1 MGNWS
6 RTSHEIRARASSA
19 VFAAAIIFSLAWPAP
34 VYAQVSPPNISKFFS
49 ADNVALNG
57 TVFLFFTI
65 INSNPSPLT
74 GIAFNDVLPSGLV
87 VATPNNLS
95 SDCGGTVTAPA
106 GSPSITLAGG
116 TLGPNGASCTI
127 SLSIKGIAAGTQVNS
142 TGPITSTES
151 APTLGAA
158 GTATETVVVPP
169 NLAKAFGAASI
180 PFGGTTS
187 LTFTLTN
194 PNTTVGLSNI
204 AFNDTLPSGL
214 VVASPNGLTGSCL
227 ALGGAV
233 LSAAAVTANPGSN
246 NIDMFALS
254 LDISGSCTFSVDVS
268 GVAAGSQVNTSGN
281 VTATFDDGTGT
292 SVGITG
298 NTATASLI
306 VLPPPPADMSI
317 TKSASAPIPFGG
329 QNITYTLVVS
339 NGGPGV
345 ATSVTVTDVL
355 PPGTTFV
362 SATPPGIC
370 SGTST
375 ITCSV
380 GTLNSGAT
388 TTITL
393 VVTAPDAGGTLIN
406 TATVSAFEPD
416 PNPANNSATTTTII
430 SPASAI
436 PALSDW
442 MLLLLA
448 AALAAVALRK
458 MM

>member
-1 MGNWS
+1 
-6 RTSHEIRARASSA
+6 
-19 VFAAAIIFSLAWPAP
+19 
-34 VYAQVSPPNISKFFS
+34 
-49 ADNVALNG
+49 
-57 TVFLFFTI
+57 LFFTI
-65 INSNPSPLT
+65 INQDGVQSRT
-74 GIAFNDVLPSGLV
+74 GIAFTDALPSGLV
-87 VATPNNLS
+87 VASPNNLS
-95 SDCGGTVTAPA
+95 SDCGGTVTALA
-106 GSPSITLAGG
+106 NSPSITLTGG
-116 TLGPNGASCTI
+116 TLGPGAFCTI
-127 SLSIKGIAAGTQVNS
+127 SLSIEGIAAGAQANT

-151 APTLGAA
+151 GPGATSN
-158 GTATETVVVPP
+158 TATETVVVPP
-169 NLAKAFGAASI
+169 DLAKAFGAASV

-194 PNTTVGLSNI
+194 PNTSVGLSNI

-227 ALGGAV
+227 AVAGAV
-233 LSAAAVTANPGSN
+233 LSSAAVTANPGSN
-246 NIDMFALS
+246 NIDMSALS
-254 LDISGSCTFSVDVS
+254 LDVSGSCTFSVDVS
-268 GVAAGSQVNTSGN
+268 GVVAGSHVNTTGN

-298 NTATASLI
+298 NAATASLI
-306 VLPPPPADMSI
+306 VLPPPPADVSI
-317 TKSASAPIPFGG
+317 TKSASAPVPFGG
-329 QNITYTLVVS
+329 QNITYTLVAS
-339 NGGPGV
+339 NAGPNV
-345 ATSVTVTDVL
+345 ATVVTVTDVL

-362 SATPPGIC
+362 SATPAGIC

-380 GTLNSGAT
+380 GTLSSGAT

-393 VVTAPDAGGTLIN
+393 VVTAPVAGGSLIN
-406 TATVSAFEPD
+406 TATVTAFEPD
-416 PNPANNSATTTTII
+416 PNPANNSATTTTTI

-442 MLLLLA
+442 MLVLLA

>member
-1 MGNWS
+1 
-6 RTSHEIRARASSA
+6 
-19 VFAAAIIFSLAWPAP
+19 
-34 VYAQVSPPNISKFFS
+34 
-49 ADNVALNG
+49 
-57 TVFLFFTI
+57 
-65 INSNPSPLT
+65 
-74 GIAFNDVLPSGLV
+74 
-87 VATPNNLS
+87 
-95 SDCGGTVTAPA
+95 
-106 GSPSITLAGG
+106 
-116 TLGPNGASCTI
+116 
-127 SLSIKGIAAGTQVNS
+127 
-142 TGPITSTES
+142 
-151 APTLGAA
+151 
-158 GTATETVVVPP
+158 VVVPP
-169 NLAKAFGAASI
+169 DLAKAFGAASI

-227 ALGGAV
+227 AAAGAV
-233 LSAAAVTANPGSN
+233 LSPASVTANPGSN
-246 NIDMFALS
+246 NIDMSALS
-254 LDISGSCTFSVDVS
+254 LDISGSCSFSVDVS
-268 GVAAGSQVNTSGN
+268 GVLAGTQVNTTGN

-317 TKSASAPIPFGG
+317 TKSASAPLPFGG
-329 QNITYTLVVS
+329 QNITYTIPVS

-345 ATSVTVTDVL
+345 ATAVTVTDVL

-393 VVTAPDAGGTLIN
+393 VVTAPVAGGSLIN
-406 TATVSAFEPD
+406 TATVTAFEPD
-416 PNPANNSATTTTII
+416 PNPANNSATTTTTI

-442 MLLLLA
+442 MLVLLA
-448 AALAAVALRK
+448 AALASVALRK

>member
-1 MGNWS
+1 MGNGGS
-6 RTSHEIRARASSA
+6 RTSREIRARVSAA
-19 VFAAAIIFSLAWPAP
+19 VFAAAIIFSFSWSAPA
-34 VYAQVSPPNISKFFS
+34 YAQAAPPVISKFFS

-65 INSNPSPLT
+65 VNPNGSPLT
-74 GIAFNDVLPSGLV
+74 GIAFTDVLPSGLI
-87 VATPNNLS
+87 VASPNNLS

-106 GSPSITLAGG
+106 SSPSITLAGG
-116 TLGPNGASCTI
+116 TLGPGAFCTI
-127 SLSIKGIAAGTQVNS
+127 SLSIEGIAAGPQANT
-142 TGPITSTES
+142 TGTITSTES
-151 APTLGAA
+151 GPGATSN
-158 GTATETVVVPP
+158 TATETVVVPP
-169 NLAKAFGAASI
+169 DLAKAFGAASI

-227 ALGGAV
+227 AAAGAV
-233 LSAAAVTANPGSN
+233 LSPASVTANPGSN
-246 NIDMFALS
+246 NIDMSALS
-254 LDISGSCTFSVDVS
+254 LDISGSCSFSVDVS
-268 GVAAGSQVNTSGN
+268 GVLAGTQVNTTGN

-317 TKSASAPIPFGG
+317 TKSASAPLPFGG
-329 QNITYTLVVS
+329 QNITYTIPVS

-345 ATSVTVTDVL
+345 ATAVTVTDVL

-393 VVTAPDAGGTLIN
+393 VVTAPVAGGSLIN
-406 TATVSAFEPD
+406 TATVTAFEPD
-416 PNPANNSATTTTII
+416 PNPANNSATTTTTI

-442 MLLLLA
+442 MLVLLA
-448 AALAAVALRK
+448 AALASVALRK